1 MRPLTEQEQGRADRN
16 AEELA
21 DRARQ
26 ARLHKAAVER
36 RKKRKRG
43 GKK

>member
-1 MRPLTEQEQGRADRN
+1 MPWWMAYVARDTSGEK
-16 AEELA
+16 A
-21 DRARQ
+21 DRARR

-36 RKKRKRG
+36 RKKQKRG